1 MKLEL
6 KRIIQILVVLSVLIA
21 AFVYRT
27 LESGGKET
35 NAQLAQQQ
43 SAPQLNLCDFSQ
55 GCQAEV
61 FGQKLQIKAPKNTQV
76 LAETPIELQ
85 LGLGQGITLTKAYL
99 KGKDMFMGTI
109 PVIFTATDSTEP
121 STTQYLGELLLGAC
135 ITEKMIWQLT
145 LELDLNGQRESVEF
159 DFEMRNH

>member
-27 LESGGKET
+27 LTPNLTPSVTQTGQAT
-35 NAQLAQQQ
+35 QAQ
-43 SAPQLNLCDFSQ
+43 SSNLCDFSQ
-55 GCQAEV
+55 GCTAQV
-61 FGQKLQIKAPKNTQV
+61 FATEIQIKAPAQTKII
-76 LAETPIELQ
+76 AETPIELELALAPGMQ
-85 LGLGQGITLTKAYL
+85 ISKAYL

-109 PVIFTATDSTEP
+109 PVIFNQQKQAD
-121 STTQYLGELLLGAC
+121 QYQGELLLGAC

-145 LELDLNGQRESVEF
+145 LELTQNEQTGSAVF